1 MQPYALIT
9 GASKGLGKSMALQL
23 AAQKIPILLVA
34 RSEHALAALAQEIRN
49 KYQVSCEFLAIDL
62 SITNAPSQVLE
73 WCQTKGYAVSIL
85 INNAGYGLWGRF
97 DALSLDA
104 QMDMLRLN
112 MLSLTRFTHLFLPE
126 LKRHPQSYILNVAS
140 TAAYQAVPTLS
151 LYAASKSF
159 VLSFSRGLA
168 FELKGSSVSLTCLC
182 PGPVNTFF
190 TERAGM
196 TEAIKKTAEKF
207 GMDAEAVARI
217 GLKAMFAKKTEV
229 IPGFT
234 NQISAF
240 FVPLFPKSLIER
252 IAASVYK

>member
-1 MQPYALIT
+1 MQPFALVT
-9 GASKGLGKSMALQL
+9 GASKGLGKSIALQL
-23 AAQKIPILLVA
+23 AARKIPVLLVA
-34 RSEHALAALAQEIRN
+34 RSEHALAALAQEIRG
-49 KYQVSCEFLAIDL
+49 KHQVASDFLAIDL
-62 SITNAPSQVLE
+62 SINNAPAQVLD
-73 WCQTKGYAVSIL
+73 WCQTKGYPVSIL

-126 LKRHPQSYILNVAS
+126 LKRHSQAYILNVAS
-140 TAAYQAVPTLS
+140 TAAYQAVPTLT

-168 FELKGSSVSLTCLC
+168 FELKGSPVSVTCLC

-196 TEAIKKTAEKF
+196 TDTIKKTAEKF
-207 GMDAEAVARI
+207 GMEADTVARI
-217 GLKAMFAKKTEV
+217 GLTAMFAKRKEV
-229 IPGFT
+229 VPGFS
-234 NQISAF
+234 NQLAAF
-240 FVPLFPKSLIER
+240 FVPLFPKSFIER
-252 IAASVYK
+252 IASSVYK